1 MSFARS
7 EKQQGQRPALIQA
20 MIDAWYQPDL
30 RTRLLFTFAIL
41 VLFRFIAHVPVPG
54 VDLAGLQRLFQ
65 SNQLL
70 GMLDIFSGGAMRNL
84 SVAAMGVYP
93 YITSSIIFQ
102 IMVPVIPRLKELSQE
117 GEAGRRQINKYT
129 HWLTVP
135 VAFLWATG
143 ALCLLRRMGVVD
155 PLLPAV

>member
-1 MSFARS
+1 
-7 EKQQGQRPALIQA
+7 

-93 YITSSIIFQ
+93 
-102 IMVPVIPRLKELSQE
+102 
-117 GEAGRRQINKYT
+117 
-129 HWLTVP
+129 
-135 VAFLWATG
+135 
-143 ALCLLRRMGVVD
+143 
-155 PLLPAV
+155 

>member
-135 VAFLWATG
+135 VAVL
-143 ALCLLRRMGVVD
+143 
-155 PLLPAV
+155 